1 MASIDVTLE
10 LVTPAYAGGAD
21 PNQCDG
27 LRPPVLKALLRFW
40 WRAMHPELP
49 PNQLFARE
57 EQLFGSTNEGQR
69 LRIIPLQNP
78 AAMECQSPGQP
89 LPGDTAFLSYGVSQ
103 WQQGGGFRTNRPRVA
118 TGDGMRFRL
127 AWGGNLPTS
136 AEGEFVKTL
145 WLLSAFSGW
154 GTKARRGWGSVR
166 VHCPRFGST
175 PYEDLLDPHSAAS
188 VGELGNRLRTGLTA
202 ILGARAGISLPPGA
216 PQAQHT
222 AFSRDTRLLIG
233 PTCPNETEALKRL
246 GGAFNRYR
254 RALGAGRRHAPG
266 AVGPDHQK
274 RSGWCKEAPVK
285 TDHAPAGSAFG
296 LPHLARF
303 SSGQRVDVG
312 VGHDLTGRRASPVF
326 FKVLRCGAQFVPA
339 VLWLP
344 ALFLPAGT
352 SIYVRAPRGK
362 SEVQDPGV
370 AGITKFFDGD
380 PTLICYAQGS
390 GAWPGLKDSGWTEVA
405 W

>member
-10 LVTPAYAGGAD
+10 LVTPAYAGGASTE
-21 PNQCDG
+21 QCDG

-154 GTKARRGWGSVR
+154 DQGPARVGQRSRALPTLRQHSLRGPVR
-166 VHCPRFGST
+166 PAQCCQCRR
-175 PYEDLLDPHSAAS
+175 
-188 VGELGNRLRTGLTA
+188 VGEPPAHRL
-202 ILGARAGISLPPGA
+202 
-216 PQAQHT
+216 
-222 AFSRDTRLLIG
+222 
-233 PTCPNETEALKRL
+233 
-246 GGAFNRYR
+246 
-254 RALGAGRRHAPG
+254 
-266 AVGPDHQK
+266 
-274 RSGWCKEAPVK
+274 
-285 TDHAPAGSAFG
+285 
-296 LPHLARF
+296 
-303 SSGQRVDVG
+303 
-312 VGHDLTGRRASPVF
+312 
-326 FKVLRCGAQFVPA
+326 
-339 VLWLP
+339 
-344 ALFLPAGT
+344 
-352 SIYVRAPRGK
+352 
-362 SEVQDPGV
+362 
-370 AGITKFFDGD
+370 DGD
-380 PTLICYAQGS
+380 PGRARWNKPTAGS
-390 GAWPGLKDSGWTEVA
+390 PTGTAYGLLSRHAAAHWADVPE
-405 W
+405 